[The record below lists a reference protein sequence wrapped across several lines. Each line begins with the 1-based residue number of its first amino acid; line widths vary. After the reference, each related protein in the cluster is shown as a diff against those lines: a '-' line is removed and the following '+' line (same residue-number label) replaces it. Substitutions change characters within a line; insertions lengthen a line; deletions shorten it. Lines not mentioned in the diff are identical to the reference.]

1 MQKYN
6 YRKPVYKVIYQ
17 DAALPMGMSEI
28 YDRSIHLYKQSFASH
43 MAYSAIIAGIAM
55 AGNIFVFMFMGMFF
69 AFTSLLGAAALVFIS
84 ALIATAGVAVVI
96 SILSAGPMIISRQ
109 AFYGHR
115 QVSLMRYLP
124 AAIGRVSLTVVA
136 IIIMCLPFGLA
147 AYFVVVNYSNIN
159 IISPWLTFILFCILL
174 IAFIIYINIF
184 SLSIAVSVFE
194 RSMFFSSIVRSL
206 KLLRGSFWKIL
217 FARIM
222 WIITTFLLTYVLQ
235 SVFYIAIALIA
246 EFSGINETT
255 GIVLGLIAVAAMGI
269 SSLAAYFVFI
279 PLDGTFH
286 ALLYLNQRLKNEGLD
301 IEIKLE
307 RLTHDI
313 L

>member
-1 MQKYN
+1 
-6 YRKPVYKVIYQ
+6 
-17 DAALPMGMSEI
+17 
-28 YDRSIHLYKQSFASH
+28 
-43 MAYSAIIAGIAM
+43 
-55 AGNIFVFMFMGMFF
+55 
-69 AFTSLLGAAALVFIS
+69 
-84 ALIATAGVAVVI
+84 
-96 SILSAGPMIISRQ
+96 
-109 AFYGHR
+109 
-115 QVSLMRYLP
+115 
-124 AAIGRVSLTVVA
+124 
-136 IIIMCLPFGLA
+136 
-147 AYFVVVNYSNIN
+147 
-159 IISPWLTFILFCILL
+159 
-174 IAFIIYINIF
+174 
-184 SLSIAVSVFE
+184 
-194 RSMFFSSIVRSL
+194 
-206 KLLRGSFWKIL
+206 
-217 FARIM
+217 M